1 MKRDNELQIFNSPE
15 FGQVRVLTIDGETW
29 FVGKDV
35 AEALGYGKGKS
46 LNNAVANHVEEEDK
60 GVIKLMTPGGMQD
73 TIAINESGL
82 YALIFRCRL
91 ESAKRFKR
99 WVTSEVLP
107 AIRRD
112 GYYIMGEV
120 LDDSDSK
127 ASRPLTTDDYLDAAR
142 IVAHCKNS
150 RLPMVLGLLAQSG
163 LKIDKVSDSKE
174 TLIGA
179 TTPES
184 VLEYLSDM
192 ENCDIIDVPTS
203 EVYSNYLAFC
213 KNANYNPVD
222 HRSFSRYVNEAF
234 QTHSGL
240 KRINGTPVRVYKI
253 R

>member
-15 FGQVRVLTIDGETW
+15 FGQVRVLTIDGESW

-35 AEALGYGKGKS
+35 ATILGY
-46 LNNAVANHVEEEDK
+46 ANTRKALADHVDEEDK
-60 GVIKLMTPGGMQD
+60 MDGV
-73 TIAINESGL
+73 TIRDSIGREQNPICINESGL
-82 YALIFRCRL
+82 YGLIL
-91 ESAKRFKR
+91 SSKTPNAKRFKR